1 MSMYPLHAGQPYF
14 RQNRLMRFGI
24 SALAALA
31 ALLLAATP
39 LAAHE
44 PSVPKL
50 PSNTDCEQFAVL
62 VKASVTEDR
71 AAANMLAEALRLRSG
86 DRCLLDVADGVVV
99 GMQIDSG
106 EVTAGRQVVFVVG
119 GPAAISA
126 ELLMALG
133 IDRAVRVSGA
143 DRWATQRAVVQI
155 VWNLG
160 GDEDYLPEAAP
171 IQVAGSAPT
180 QAEDATEAELWE
192 WTGWGNALD
201 GFAGSARSKQSRS
214 GHSELIIGCSVD
226 ATLSVAIATDSGR
239 ITYAEDGSGGL
250 YINASYRVGPVGSTV
265 SDSARWRVRT
275 AGTEDLLFMPASEH
289 SAFIAAVRSSL
300 VQGHTSLHGLFWTAS
315 SSGSTGEWSLTGWER
330 EVEQVLRACGH

>member
-1 MSMYPLHAGQPYF
+1 MSIQSLHSGQPYLC
-14 RQNRLMRFGI
+14 QNRLVRFGI
-24 SALAALA
+24 SALAAIA

-86 DRCLLDVADGVVV
+86 DRCLLDVADGVAV

-119 GPAAISA
+119 GSAAISA

-171 IQVAGSAPT
+171 IQVAGSAPK
-180 QAEDATEAELWE
+180 QAEDATEAELWD
-192 WTGWGNALD
+192 WAGWGHALD
-201 GFAGSARSKQSRS
+201 GFAGSARSKQSGS
-214 GHSELIIGCSVD
+214 GKSELIIGCSVD
-226 ATLSVAIATDSGR
+226 ANLSVAIATDSGR

-265 SDSARWRVRT
+265 SEGARWRVRT
-275 AGTEDLLFMPASEH
+275 AGTKDLLFMPTSEH
-289 SAFIAAVRSSL
+289 SAFIAAVRSGL
-300 VQGHTSLHGLFWTAS
+300 IQGHTSLHGLFWTAS
-315 SSGSTGEWSLTGWER
+315 SSGGVGEWSLEGWER
-330 EVEQVLRACGH
+330 EVEQVLRGCGH

>member
-1 MSMYPLHAGQPYF
+1 
-14 RQNRLMRFGI
+14 MRFGV
-24 SALAALA
+24 SAFAAVA
-31 ALLLAATP
+31 ALLLAETP

-50 PSNTDCEQFAVL
+50 PNNTGCEQFAVL

-86 DRCLLDVADGVVV
+86 DRCLLDVADGVAV
-99 GMQIDSG
+99 GMQIDSA

-171 IQVAGSAPT
+171 IQAAGSAPT

-201 GFAGSARSKQSRS
+201 GFAGSARLKQSKS
-214 GHSELIIGCSVD
+214 GKSNLIIACSAD
-226 ATLSVAIATDSGR
+226 ATLAVAIARNSDGTA
-239 ITYAEDGSGGL
+239 YAQDGSGGL
-250 YINASYRVGPVGSTV
+250 YVNTSYRVGPVGSTV
-265 SDSARWRVRT
+265 SDGTRWRVST
-275 AGTEDLLFMPASEH
+275 AGTEDYLYMPTGEH
-289 SAFIAAVRSSL
+289 TAFIAAVRAGL
-300 VQGHTSLHGLFWTAS
+300 IQGHTTLHGLSWTAS
-315 SSGSTGEWSLTGWER
+315 WQGTGEWNLTGWER